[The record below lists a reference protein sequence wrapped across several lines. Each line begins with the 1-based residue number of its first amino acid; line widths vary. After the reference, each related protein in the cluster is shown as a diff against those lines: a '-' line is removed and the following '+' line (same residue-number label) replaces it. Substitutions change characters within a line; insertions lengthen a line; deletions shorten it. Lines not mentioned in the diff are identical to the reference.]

1 MFTLALKQSEH
12 ILANPDFIDPFIAA
26 KYDFTRDLN
35 SVVCNLVK
43 INTLLESSKSDCIEK
58 YEQHCAEDL
67 SPDFALKF
75 IDANA
80 AIQESV
86 LTDGDV
92 DVLMLLGD
100 GMSHSQAGEEL
111 GLTREEMDDLVF
123 SIVRKIVPAINGG
136 E

>member
-1 MFTLALKQSEH
+1 
-12 ILANPDFIDPFIAA
+12 
-26 KYDFTRDLN
+26 
-35 SVVCNLVK
+35 
-43 INTLLESSKSDCIEK
+43 
-58 YEQHCAEDL
+58 
-67 SPDFALKF
+67 
-75 IDANA
+75 
-80 AIQESV
+80 V

-123 SIVRKIVPAINGG
+123 SIVRKIVPAINGD